1 MNEMALIKL
10 ASQCAYQL
18 EADTEEFIRTAAI
31 NYANQVLRLTHD
43 DFIRQM
49 QRENPELSVETEN
62 VEVDNCAHQVLLK
75 LESMGLIKG

>member
-1 MNEMALIKL
+1 MQLIKL

-18 EADTEEFIRTAAI
+18 EADTEEFIKTAAI

-49 QRENPELSVETEN
+49 QRENPELSVYDTE
-62 VEVDNCAHQVLLK
+62 VLAPKLKAHFEK
-75 LESMGLIKG
+75 LERDAATSSSSR